1 MPYDTASPPPI
12 AAQSNALRTLLRLSE
27 LHPQLPGAYVVSH
40 GLEPNRID
48 VQLNSPSSL
57 EAWREALNAPTDS
70 VKSRP
75 LDAKTQ
81 LEISAEVGSVT
92 VRVYAI
98 FVSGGAD
105 GRECS

>member
-12 AAQSNALRTLLRLSE
+12 STQSNALRTLLRLSE

-40 GLEPNRID
+40 GLEPDRID

-57 EAWREALNAPTDS
+57 EAWREALNAPTDT
-70 VKSRP
+70 VTSRP
-75 LDAKTQ
+75 LGAKTQ
-81 LEISAEVGSVT
+81 LAISAEVGSVT

-98 FVSGGAD
+98 FTCGGDD
-105 GRECS
+105 GRERS